1 MNKKI
6 GGIAFAILAM
16 FIVSVSAFVYET
28 AQQTVGQTVVNVA
41 TLTLQNSALGDLEE
55 GETKS
60 YTKADVGT
68 LGNAITVTTTK
79 ANVYLHIDSDIDS
92 LTTYYTTYTLT
103 VKFITVPG
111 GSTHSVGDIVA
122 TMTIAAPDPS
132 SITLDV
138 AGSWAFDF
146 ELTTTAKAVSS
157 DQATTA
163 TIDVTAE
170 SI

>member
-6 GGIAFAILAM
+6 GGIAFVLLAM
-16 FIVSVSAFVYET
+16 LIVSASAFVYES

-60 YTKADVGT
+60 YTKATVAT
-68 LGNAITVTTTK
+68 LGDAITVTTTK
-79 ANVYLHIDSDIDS
+79 ANVYLHLDSDIDS
-92 LTTYYTTYTLT
+92 LSTYYTEYTIT
-103 VKFITVPG
+103 VKFITVV
-111 GSTHSVGDIVA
+111 GSTYSVGDTAA
-122 TMTIAAPDPS
+122 TMTLGSPDPAA
-132 SITLDV
+132 IDLDA
-138 AGSWAFDF
+138 AGAWAFDF

-157 DQATTA
+157 DQGSTA

-170 SI
+170 ST